1 MTTSADHYYMT
12 RALRL
17 ARRGLTTTDPN
28 PRVGCVLVKN
38 DEIVG
43 EGWHERAGEAHAEI
57 NALAQA
63 GDNASGATAYISLE
77 PCCHHGRTPPCSQ
90 ALIDAGVAR
99 VVAAMQDPNPL
110 VTGKGLLQ
118 CREAGIETA
127 SGVLEQQ
134 ASELNCGFIMRMA
147 KGRPYIR
154 IKMAMSLDGRTAMAS
169 GESQWIT
176 SAAARRDVHHLRAR
190 SSAILTG
197 IGTVKAD
204 DPSLTVRLED
214 ETDFEFQTPLRVL
227 LDPGLEIDA
236 SARLLQ
242 DPGSVLIITAKGRK
256 AARNGLGAVEVIEVD
271 GSDQGLEL
279 QQVMQLLAQREIN
292 ELMVET
298 GATLAGALLEAG
310 LADEIVIYMAPH
322 LMGDQARGLFTMP
335 GLTSMKDRV
344 QLEITDIRAV
354 GNDWRITAKVTD

>member
-57 NALAQA
+57 HALARA
-63 GDNASGATAYISLE
+63 GDNASGATAYINLE

-118 CREAGIETA
+118 CRDAGIETD

-134 ASELNCGFIMRMA
+134 ANELNCGFIMRMA
-147 KGRPYIR
+147 RGRPYIR
-154 IKMAMSLDGRTAMAS
+154 VKMAMSLDGRTAMAS

-176 SAAARRDVHHLRAR
+176 SEAARRDVHHLRAR

-214 ETDFEFQTPLRVL
+214 EAGFEFQAPLRVV
-227 LDPGLEIDA
+227 LDPELEIDA

-242 DPGSVLIITAKGRK
+242 DSSNTLIITAKGRK
-256 AARNGLGAVEVIEVD
+256 AVCSDLGSVEIIEVD
-271 GSDQGLEL
+271 GNDQGLDL

-298 GATLAGALLEAG
+298 GATLAGALIAAG
-310 LADEIVIYMAPH
+310 LADELVIYMAPQ
-322 LMGDQARGLFTMP
+322 LMGDQARGLFNIP
-335 GLTSMKDRV
+335 GLTTMKDRV
-344 QLEITDIRAV
+344 QLQIVDIRAV